1 MRRHNPAVFNPA
13 VIGYELTQKLDATQ
27 ARQVLDG
34 LSGSE
39 VSRRDVIG
47 RLWTTE
53 ATRSLAEALADPDVD
68 GAGMAQVIEC
78 PSGCSCAPND
88 NRPTQWGL
96 PMRQGEEAVGPAPLQ
111 PQSRAWRT

>member
-1 MRRHNPAVFNPA
+1 MDPGTSGWPTILRLRRRNPAVFNPA

-39 VSRRDVIG
+39 ASRRDVIG

-68 GAGMAQVIEC
+68 GAGMAQVIE
-78 PSGCSCAPND
+78 SL
-88 NRPTQWGL
+88 RL
-96 PMRQGEEAVGPAPLQ
+96 LL
-111 PQSRAWRT
+111 RT